1 MPEAEVWEAQEVE
14 DLPEVL
20 ACLDGGRAPLVDGAG
35 ATASSVRGWPF
46 RKRSWKRSGSN
57 SPEIA

>member
-1 MPEAEVWEAQEVE
+1 MVWEAQEVE